1 MFRNFSTAPVPVRSC
16 ALWILGVLT
25 FANCVLTEAFSQTTT
40 ISVPCS
46 GPHSV
51 TSDSYVF
58 FDHSAGSCTIS
69 DTAPSLAENDVS
81 FHTSVMSSGE
91 ARFSFFKSGGP
102 TATRSGF
109 TNCQFGH
116 LTVATDMPCAS
127 DRPLTTPI
135 TQQVTLTFV
144 SGHFTIRM
152 TVQYNFAAPVF
163 LPLNFYSI
171 QPDHSYVTITMPGEA
186 HSG

>member
-1 MFRNFSTAPVPVRSC
+1 MSMSWRNKA
-16 ALWILGVLT
+16 
-25 FANCVLTEAFSQTTT
+25 
-40 ISVPCS
+40 CS
-46 GPHSV
+46 GIFRQRPCRFGHTPYGYWVSWYLQIV
-51 TSDSYVF
+51 SWQRLF
-58 FDHSAGSCTIS
+58 PRQR
-69 DTAPSLAENDVS
+69 PSPFRAQGRMS

-91 ARFSFFKSGGP
+91 TRFSFFKSGGP

-116 LTVATDMPCAS
+116 LTVAADMPCAS

-135 TQQVTLTFV
+135 TQQVTSTFV
-144 SGHFTIRM
+144 SGHFTIKM